1 MMHRTAAHAQR
12 TRRLLGQEA
21 MKRVH
26 RRSELIRY
34 IAEDAVTSTQPTPD
48 SEPLTKDRKTTEPL
62 V

>member
-1 MMHRTAAHAQR
+1 MMHRAAAHAQR

-21 MKRVH
+21 MKRAH

>member
-1 MMHRTAAHAQR
+1 MMHRAAAHAQR

-21 MKRVH
+21 MKRAH

-34 IAEDAVTSTQPTPD
+34 TAEDTVASAQPAPDFEQPTN
-48 SEPLTKDRKTTEPL
+48 DRKTTEP

>member
-26 RRSELIRY
+26 RRSDLIRY